1 MLLLFCHIHSLQP
14 LTNPK
19 THLVDQNLINIQ
31 EDILRQLEDK
41 DLTVVQAALHVDGL
55 PNVID
60 SSKLLDA
67 LQNVLKRCT
76 DKLLSGN
83 WWYIKIIR

>member
-1 MLLLFCHIHSLQP
+1 MLLLFCHIHSLQS

-41 DLTVVQAALHVDGL
+41 DLTVVQAALRVDGL

-67 LQNVLKRCT
+67 LQKVLRRCT

-83 WWYIKIIR
+83 W

>member
-1 MLLLFCHIHSLQP
+1 VLILFCHIQSLQP

-19 THLVDQNLINIQ
+19 THLFYQNLINIQ
-31 EDILRQLEDK
+31 EDILRQLDDK

>member
-41 DLTVVQAALHVDGL
+41 DLTVVQAALRVDGL

-67 LQNVLKRCT
+67 LQKVLRRCT

-83 WWYIKIIR
+83 W